1 VRCGIDV
8 PPQFALQLDSNE
20 QEFGGTPDALQ
31 RLRVDHRGGEFDG
44 DRLARAWQ

>member
-8 PPQFALQLDSNE
+8 PPQFALQLDSNK

-31 RLRVDHRGGEFDG
+31 RLPIDHRGGELDG
-44 DRLARAWQ
+44 DWLDRS